1 LFRFIVS
8 VSSYLYT
15 LSVSSMYRFSAGS
28 FPHLSAD
35 CVPLLHVSILLFIK
49 MKHKHTLLTLWLS
62 IQFLLG
68 SHYCR
73 YCRRAKHL

>member
-1 LFRFIVS
+1 MNHSEKLETKKVISFRFPLFRFIVS

-35 CVPLLHVSILLFIK
+35 CVPPLHVSMLLFIK
-49 MKHKHTLLTLWLS
+49 RNTNTH
-62 IQFLLG
+62 F
-68 SHYCR
+68 
-73 YCRRAKHL
+73 